1 MNTKTRALEGI
12 PAELQEYLGNVPEV
26 SDADRESLRR
36 AIQDLDNDPRFLADV
51 QKGLFVEQML
61 GALDER
67 GESQSDLA
75 KRLGKSR
82 QYLSKLLNED
92 KRVNFTIETMCEV
105 AHHLG
110 RRLEILVLRPHEVAT
125 VASCLTSNWEVL
137 PRREHSV
144 ERTVEAGSKGLSSP
158 QMLSSEF
165 GSAAFF
171 NFGATPLANESSC
184 LAA

>member
-12 PAELQEYLGNVPEV
+12 PADLQEYLGNVPEV
-26 SDADRESLRR
+26 SDADRESLCR
-36 AIQDLDNDPRFLADV
+36 AIRDLDNDPRFLADV

-137 PRREHSV
+137 PHREDIVRHV
-144 ERTVEAGSKGLSSP
+144 EEKRAQSAPEPAPRAG
-158 QMLSSEF
+158 
-165 GSAAFF
+165 AAPAEPVHP
-171 NFGATPLANESSC
+171 GQP
-184 LAA
+184 